1 MPKLIKNWEELSKVP
16 VVVDSPLARN
26 ATEIFKDNF
35 EWYNEEALAYLLGG
49 DSPIDFKSL
58 KFTST
63 AEESQ
68 ALNEDLTPKI
78 IISASGMC
86 EAGRIKHHL
95 KHNLWRPESTILFV
109 GYQAE
114 GTLGR
119 RLMDGVKTV
128 KIFGEEITV
137 RASIKWLNA
146 FSGHADQSQ
155 LLSWVK
161 QIKEKPK
168 KIFLVHGELDAKTS
182 FKELLETEC
191 GENVE
196 IPYTDELYTFGEDI
210 TIDKNELKNNISL
223 KLRLFEEVVFL
234 KQDVDTYVSNI
245 KHDIRSDISKEELDS
260 IMEDITKLK
269 EYLGNLR
276 AKL

>member
-1 MPKLIKNWEELSKVP
+1 
-16 VVVDSPLARN
+16 
-26 ATEIFKDNF
+26 
-35 EWYNEEALAYLLGG
+35 
-49 DSPIDFKSL
+49 
-58 KFTST
+58 
-63 AEESQ
+63 
-68 ALNEDLTPKI
+68 
-78 IISASGMC
+78 MC

-95 KHNLWRPESTILFV
+95 KHNLWRPECTILFV

-119 RLMDGVKTV
+119 RLLEGEKVV
-128 KIFGEEITV
+128 KIFSEEIGV
-137 RASIKWLNA
+137 NAKIVHFNA
-146 FSGHADQSQ
+146 FSGHADQAK
-155 LLSWVK
+155 LVDWVGDIAK
-161 QIKEKPK
+161 KPK